1 MKKSLFGI
9 NRQKITGILSI
20 LIFVISGVLLLVRP
34 QLINDLAVWLFAAA
48 FLGIGIYWFAR
59 YIRQTP
65 EEAAKS
71 YDLAE
76 ALIAL
81 SAGAVILLRQDLFTA
96 VLPMLWGA
104 MLVVGGFMI
113 LQTAI
118 DFLRLKYVRWWILLI
133 GAVIALLLGA
143 LALVTPNFLTGHVPV
158 YVGVSLIAEGVINLF
173 SFILLILHGR
183 GKLPLFTDRPK
194 EKAPKA
200 EAKPAP
206 VPQSAPAAKP
216 AQPVEAPRPAPQA
229 EPAPEAPV
237 KAAAPSEPEKPA
249 APAPEAPAKPAE
261 PEREAPATIFEELAR
276 YAEEDSKKQ
285 P

>member
-20 LIFVISGVLLLVRP
+20 LLFVVSGVLLLVQP
-34 QLINDLAVWLFAAA
+34 QLITDLAVWLFAAV
-48 FLGIGIYWFAR
+48 FLGIGIYWIAR
-59 YIRQTP
+59 YIRQAP

-81 SAGAVILLRQDLFTA
+81 SAAAVILLPRDLFTA

-183 GKLPLFTDRPK
+183 GKLPLFTDQPK

-229 EPAPEAPV
+229 EPAPEAPA
-237 KAAAPSEPEKPA
+237 KAAEAVASEKPA
-249 APAPEAPAKPAE
+249 VPETPAKPAE

>member
-59 YIRQTP
+59 YIRQAP

-76 ALIAL
+76 SLIAL

-118 DFLRLKYVRWWILLI
+118 DFLRLKYVRWWLLLI
-133 GAVIALLLGA
+133 GAVVALLLGA

-158 YVGVSLIAEGVINLF
+158 YVGISLIAEGVINLF
-173 SFILLILHGR
+173 SFILMILYSR
-183 GKLPLFTDRPK
+183 GKLPLFTDRK
-194 EKAPKA
+194 KA
-200 EAKPAP
+200 EEKPAP
-206 VPQSAPAAKP
+206 AAPAAHAAPVQPAPAAKP
-216 AQPVEAPRPAPQA
+216 AEAPKPAA
-229 EPAPEAPV
+229 EPAPAEAP
-237 KAAAPSEPEKPA
+237 APAKED
-249 APAPEAPAKPAE
+249 APAPEPSPAKPAE

-276 YAEEDSKKQ
+276 YAEEDSKKDK
-285 P
+285 